1 MPLTAKGEKIKAAM
15 QSEYG
20 KEKGERV
27 FFASKNAGK
36 ISGVDDAETL
46 TLEQGRQRQE
56 YYTKALKEG
65 RITKEE
71 YQGFMEAIGGL
82 VAGIKRK
89 QVADA
94 VGKLAARFDSFLVR
108 RRSGFKTRH
117 DAEKDYGVRAAVTRA
132 MVKVGDRVRHV
143 DYGPATVTKVEKN
156 GAIHIKTEAGDTG
169 TTTVGS
175 LRKL

>member
-1 MPLTAKGEKIKAAM
+1 VPLTAKGEKIKSAM
-15 QSEYG
+15 TSEYG
-20 KEKGERV
+20 AEKGERV
-27 FFASKNAGK
+27 FYASKNKGT

-65 RITKEE
+65 RITAKE
-71 YQGFMEAIGGL
+71 YSGFMEAIGGL

-94 VGKLAARFDSFLVR
+94 VEGLSKRFDSFLVR

-117 DAEKDYGVRAAVTRA
+117 DA
-132 MVKVGDRVRHV
+132 
-143 DYGPATVTKVEKN
+143 P
-156 GAIHIKTEAGDTG
+156 
-169 TTTVGS
+169 
-175 LRKL
+175 

>member
-1 MPLTAKGEKIKAAM
+1 MSRVDMVPSGQAFGRPF
-15 QSEYG
+15 QSCGRAGYG
-20 KEKGERV
+20 TYRGGR
-27 FFASKNAGK
+27 AGGAGD
-36 ISGVDDAETL
+36 S
-46 TLEQGRQRQE
+46 GRQ
-56 YYTKALKEG
+56 
-65 RITKEE
+65 
-71 YQGFMEAIGGL
+71 EAIGGL